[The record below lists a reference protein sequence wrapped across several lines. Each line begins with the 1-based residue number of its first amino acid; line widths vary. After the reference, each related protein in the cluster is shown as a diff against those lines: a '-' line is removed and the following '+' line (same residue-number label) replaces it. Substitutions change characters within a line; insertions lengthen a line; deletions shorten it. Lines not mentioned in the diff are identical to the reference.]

1 MPLELFTPF
10 LVSFITQKDFCR
22 APVENLV
29 LAATWH
35 PGPTVPDV
43 GMGLAR
49 SRPLL
54 KEEFAE
60 PWQQHPPGT
69 PTASSP
75 SRYDPLPIDSPGVL
89 SLLTRRV

>member
-1 MPLELFTPF
+1 M
-10 LVSFITQKDFCR
+10 
-22 APVENLV
+22 ENLV

-43 GMGLAR
+43 GMGLAG

-60 PWQQHPPGT
+60 PWQQHPNG
-69 PTASSP
+69 
-75 SRYDPLPIDSPGVL
+75 LL
-89 SLLTRRV
+89 SLSL